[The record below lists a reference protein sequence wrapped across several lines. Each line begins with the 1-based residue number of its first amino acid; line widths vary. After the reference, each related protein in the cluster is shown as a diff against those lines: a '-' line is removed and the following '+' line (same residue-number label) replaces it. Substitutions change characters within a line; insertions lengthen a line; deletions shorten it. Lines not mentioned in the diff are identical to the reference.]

1 MSLIESVKYSKDN
14 PEEYNVNLDIVL
26 KYPEERKNTDQER
39 ALLLATAVRV
49 SKELFPTIDHSINQ
63 ALEKLLID
71 NKDQN
76 INFHIQSNLETNA
89 YCRVVPLTKIVDIV
103 INSSLVELLDEKELS
118 YVIGHELAH
127 YLYKHHMYPH
137 SSHASSELDY
147 TNLLH
152 LQRSA
157 EISADRLG
165 LMACG
170 DIKLALQT
178 MLKLASGLPS
188 KYINFKF
195 DAYLEQL
202 KELKTIK
209 NNRSQLYSTHP
220 SILNRIQSLIWFSK
234 SDIYTNINKLSE
246 DKIYKIND
254 VDDMISQSIDEV
266 IGQER
271 IRQNKEVF
279 KLYKRWGLLFLFL
292 TDGKFQQEE
301 QVIFKQEFGEEE
313 FSDVLSYL
321 KLSNPEKLYEKIK
334 EHSQEALALTKSDKE
349 KLMNELE
356 IIAGK
361 IYDEN
366 DRDINKKLSI
376 LAMEINLGR
385 SVGIK
390 K

>member
-26 KYPEERKNTDQER
+26 KDPEERKNIDQDR

-63 ALEKLLID
+63 ALKKLLID

-170 DIKLALQT
+170 DIKLALQA
-178 MLKLASGLPS
+178 MLKLISGLSS
-188 KYINFKF
+188 KYINFNF

-220 SILNRIQSLIWFSK
+220 SILNRMQSLIWFSK
-234 SDIYTNINKLSE
+234 SDIYTNVNKLSE
-246 DKIYKIND
+246 DNIYKIKD

-271 IRQNKEVF
+271 TRQNKEVF
-279 KLYKRWGLLFLFL
+279 ELYKLWGSLFLFL

-301 QVIFKQEFGEEE
+301 QAIFEQEFGEEE
-313 FSDVLSYL
+313 LSNVLSYL
-321 KLSNPEKLYEKIK
+321 KLSNPEKLNEKIK

>member
-14 PEEYNVNLDIVL
+14 PEEYNINLDVPL
-26 KYPEERKNTDQER
+26 KDHEERKKLDQER
-39 ALLLATAVRV
+39 ASMLAHSVKI
-49 SKELFPTIDHSINQ
+49 SKELFPTIDRSINQ
-63 ALEKLLID
+63 ALEKLKID

-76 INFHIQSNLETNA
+76 INFHIQPNSEANA
-89 YCRVVPLTKIVDIV
+89 YCRVVPFTNIVDIV
-103 INSSLVELLDEKELS
+103 INSRLVELLEEKEIS

-127 YLYKHHMYPH
+127 YLYKHFLYPH
-137 SSHASSELDY
+137 SSFAYTKLEY
-147 TNLLH
+147 TNLIH
-152 LQRSA
+152 LQKSA

-165 LMACG
+165 LIACD
-170 DIKLALQT
+170 DIKLTLQA
-178 MLKLASGLPS
+178 MLKFATGLPS
-188 KYINFKF
+188 KYINFNF
-195 DAYLEQL
+195 EAYLEQL

-220 SILNRIQSLIWFSK
+220 SFLNRIQSLIWFSK
-234 SDIYTNINKLSE
+234 SDIYKDLNKLS
-246 DKIYKIND
+246 DDNAYKIKD

-271 IRQNKEVF
+271 TRENKDVF
-279 KLYKRWGLLFLFL
+279 ENYKLWGVLLLFL
-292 TDGKFQQEE
+292 TDGRFQPEE
-301 QVIFKQEFGEEE
+301 REIFKEEFGEEKL
-313 FSDVLSYL
+313 SDVLSYL
-321 KLSNPEKLYEKIK
+321 KLSNPKKLNEKIK
-334 EHSQEALALTKSDKE
+334 DYSQEALALTKSDKE

-366 DRDINKKLSI
+366 NREINRKLSI
-376 LAMEINLGR
+376 LAMEIDIKR